1 MKTIAKQNYIEPQ
14 MAVVIMKSN
23 MTLMA
28 GSTGVGADVN
38 GRGAIED
45 VGYPDD

>member
-1 MKTIAKQNYIEPQ
+1 MKTIAKKNYNEPQ

-28 GSTGVGADVN
+28 GSPGVGASVGDRD
-38 GRGAIED
+38 GDTED
-45 VGYPDD
+45 VGYY